1 MLRSFKVNLIIYIF
15 VNEAP
20 YNFESKAIIIIIII
34 IIIKG
39 THHSMKY
46 GLVLLAAEMYAW
58 ADQTVSP

>member
-1 MLRSFKVNLIIYIF
+1 MLTSVKVNLIIYIF
-15 VNEAP
+15 VIEAP
-20 YNFESKAIIIIIII
+20 YNFESKAIIIII

>member
-20 YNFESKAIIIIIII
+20 YNFESKAII